1 MRKTKT
7 EAQKTRQHLL
17 DAALEVFWRDG
28 VTRASLQAIA
38 QEAGVTRGALYWH
51 FKNKEDLFET
61 LFEQQYADF
70 FAAFND
76 QTLRDNQ
83 DVWTHLQHNL
93 TAMFETLATRES
105 KHKFCNVMFS
115 KCEQTAGNETI
126 TELACRYHRLF
137 QKQIA
142 YALQLSR
149 EQGRLPENTDIELAA
164 IYLESSLVGLI
175 KIWIDEPER
184 FDLIAKSKRVIAANM
199 RVIAANMRVL
209 QQGLA

>member
-7 EAQKTRQHLL
+7 EAQKTHQHLL

-93 TAMFETLATRES
+93 TTMFETLATRES

-199 RVIAANMRVL
+199 RVW

>member
-93 TAMFETLATRES
+93 TDMFETLATRES

-149 EQGRLPENTDIELAA
+149 EQGRLLENTDIELAA

-199 RVIAANMRVL
+199 RVL

>member
-28 VTRASLQAIA
+28 VTRASLQAVA

-199 RVIAANMRVL
+199 RVLR
-209 QQGLA
+209 QGLA

>member
-93 TAMFETLATRES
+93 TTMFETLATRES

-137 QKQIA
+137 QKQIT

-199 RVIAANMRVL
+199 RVL

>member
-17 DAALEVFWRDG
+17 DASLEVFWRDG

-93 TAMFETLATRES
+93 TTMFETLATRES

-199 RVIAANMRVL
+199 RVL

>member
-93 TAMFETLATRES
+93 TTMFETLATRES

-184 FDLIAKSKRVIAANM
+184 FDLMEKSKRVIAANM
-199 RVIAANMRVL
+199 QAL
-209 QQGLA
+209 QQGVL

>member
-1 MRKTKT
+1 M
-7 EAQKTRQHLL
+7 
-17 DAALEVFWRDG
+17 EVFWREG

-38 QEAGVTRGALYWH
+38 QQAGVTRGALYWH

-70 FAAFND
+70 LAAFND

-83 DVWTHLQHNL
+83 DVWAHLQHNL
-93 TAMFETLATRES
+93 NAMFETLATNPSR
-105 KHKFCNVMFS
+105 HKFCDVMFA
-115 KCEQTAGNETI
+115 KCEQTASNETI
-126 TELACRYHRLF
+126 TELAHRYHRLF

-175 KIWIDEPER
+175 KIWLDEPNR
-184 FDLIAKSKRVIAANM
+184 FDLIGKSRRVIAANM
-199 RVIAANMRVL
+199 QAL
-209 QQGLA
+209 QQGILNG

>member
-1 MRKTKT
+1 
-7 EAQKTRQHLL
+7 LL

-93 TAMFETLATRES
+93 TTMFETLATRES

-175 KIWIDEPER
+175 KIWIDEPEW

-199 RVIAANMRVL
+199 RVL

>member
-7 EAQKTRQHLL
+7 EAQKTHQHLL

-51 FKNKEDLFET
+51 FKNKEDLSET

-93 TAMFETLATRES
+93 TTMFETLATRES

-199 RVIAANMRVL
+199 RVL

>member
-1 MRKTKT
+1 
-7 EAQKTRQHLL
+7 LL

-28 VTRASLQAIA
+28 VTRASSQAIA

-93 TAMFETLATRES
+93 TTMFETLATRES

-199 RVIAANMRVL
+199 RVL

>member
-7 EAQKTRQHLL
+7 EAQKTRQYLL

-93 TAMFETLATRES
+93 TTMFETLATRES
-105 KHKFCNVMFS
+105 KHKYCNVMFS

-199 RVIAANMRVL
+199 RVL

>member
-28 VTRASLQAIA
+28 VTCASLQAIA

-93 TAMFETLATRES
+93 TTMFETLATRES

-199 RVIAANMRVL
+199 RVL

>member
-7 EAQKTRQHLL
+7 EAQKTHQHLL

-93 TAMFETLATRES
+93 TTMFETLATRES

-115 KCEQTAGNETI
+115 KCAQTAGNETI

-199 RVIAANMRVL
+199 RVL

>member
-17 DAALEVFWRDG
+17 DTALEVFWRDG

-61 LFEQQYADF
+61 LFEQQYDF

-93 TAMFETLATRES
+93 TTMFETLATRES

-115 KCEQTAGNETI
+115 KCEQTASNETI

-199 RVIAANMRVL
+199 RVL

>member
-7 EAQKTRQHLL
+7 EAQKTRQYLL

-93 TAMFETLATRES
+93 TTMFETLATRES

-199 RVIAANMRVL
+199 RVL

>member
-51 FKNKEDLFET
+51 FKNKEDLFEM

-199 RVIAANMRVL
+199 RVL

>member
-70 FAAFND
+70 FAAFKD

-199 RVIAANMRVL
+199 RVL

>member
-51 FKNKEDLFET
+51 FKNKEDLFEM

-93 TAMFETLATRES
+93 TTMFETLATRES

-199 RVIAANMRVL
+199 RVL

>member
-7 EAQKTRQHLL
+7 EAQKTHQHLL

-93 TAMFETLATRES
+93 TTMFETLATRES
-105 KHKFCNVMFS
+105 KHKFCNVMFL
-115 KCEQTAGNETI
+115 KCEQTARNETI
-126 TELACRYHRLF
+126 TELAHRYHRLF

-199 RVIAANMRVL
+199 RVL

>member
-1 MRKTKT
+1 MRITKT

-93 TAMFETLATRES
+93 TTMFETLATRES

-199 RVIAANMRVL
+199 RVL

>member
-105 KHKFCNVMFS
+105 KQKFCNVMFS
-115 KCEQTAGNETI
+115 KCEQTAGGD
-126 TELACRYHRLF
+126 LF
-137 QKQIA
+137 GKQ
-142 YALQLSR
+142 L
-149 EQGRLPENTDIELAA
+149 GGPD
-164 IYLESSLVGLI
+164 
-175 KIWIDEPER
+175 
-184 FDLIAKSKRVIAANM
+184 
-199 RVIAANMRVL
+199 
-209 QQGLA
+209 

>member
-17 DAALEVFWRDG
+17 DAALKVFWRDG

-199 RVIAANMRVL
+199 RVL

>member
-83 DVWTHLQHNL
+83 DVWAHLQHNL

-199 RVIAANMRVL
+199 RVL

>member
-83 DVWTHLQHNL
+83 DVWAHLQHNL
-93 TAMFETLATRES
+93 TTMFETLATRES

-164 IYLESSLVGLI
+164 IYLESSLAGLI

-199 RVIAANMRVL
+199 RVL

>member
-38 QEAGVTRGALYWH
+38 QEADVTRGALYWH

-93 TAMFETLATRES
+93 TTMFETLATRES

-164 IYLESSLVGLI
+164 IYLESSLVDLI
-175 KIWIDEPER
+175 KIWIGEPER
-184 FDLIAKSKRVIAANM
+184 FDLMEKSKRVIAANM
-199 RVIAANMRVL
+199 RAL
-209 QQGLA
+209 QQGVL

>member
-175 KIWIDEPER
+175 KIWIDEPEW

-199 RVIAANMRVL
+199 RVL

>member
-93 TAMFETLATRES
+93 TTMFETLATRES

-175 KIWIDEPER
+175 KIWIGEPER
-184 FDLIAKSKRVIAANM
+184 FDLMEKSKRVIAANM
-199 RVIAANMRVL
+199 RALQRGVL
-209 QQGLA
+209 

>member
-1 MRKTKT
+1 MRKTKI
-7 EAQKTRQHLL
+7 EANKTRQHLL
-17 DAALEVFWRDG
+17 NAALEVFWREG

-38 QEAGVTRGALYWH
+38 QQAGVTRGALYWH

-93 TAMFETLATRES
+93 TTMFETLATRES

-199 RVIAANMRVL
+199 RVL

>member
-199 RVIAANMRVL
+199 RVLR
-209 QQGLA
+209 QGLA

>member
-1 MRKTKT
+1 
-7 EAQKTRQHLL
+7 LL

-93 TAMFETLATRES
+93 TTMFETLATRES

-126 TELACRYHRLF
+126 TELACHYHRLF

-199 RVIAANMRVL
+199 RVL

>member
-1 MRKTKT
+1 
-7 EAQKTRQHLL
+7 LL
-17 DAALEVFWRDG
+17 DAALEVFGRDG

-93 TAMFETLATRES
+93 TTMFETLATRES

-199 RVIAANMRVL
+199 RVL

>member
-28 VTRASLQAIA
+28 VTRASSQAIA

-93 TAMFETLATRES
+93 TTMFETLATRES

-199 RVIAANMRVL
+199 RVL

>member
-17 DAALEVFWRDG
+17 DAALEVFLRDG

-93 TAMFETLATRES
+93 TTMFETLATRES

-164 IYLESSLVGLI
+164 ICLESSLVGLI

-199 RVIAANMRVL
+199 RVL

>member
-28 VTRASLQAIA
+28 ITRASLQAIA

-105 KHKFCNVMFS
+105 KQKFCNVMFS

-137 QKQIA
+137 QKQIT

-199 RVIAANMRVL
+199 RVL

>member
-28 VTRASLQAIA
+28 VIRASLQAIA

-93 TAMFETLATRES
+93 TTMFETLATRES

-199 RVIAANMRVL
+199 RVL

>member
-105 KHKFCNVMFS
+105 KHKFCNMMFS

-199 RVIAANMRVL
+199 RVLR
-209 QQGLA
+209 QGLA

>member
-28 VTRASLQAIA
+28 VTCASLQAIA

-93 TAMFETLATRES
+93 TTMFETLATRES

-115 KCEQTAGNETI
+115 KCGQTAGNETI

-199 RVIAANMRVL
+199 RVL

>member
-93 TAMFETLATRES
+93 TTMFETLATRES

-175 KIWIDEPER
+175 KICIDEPER

-199 RVIAANMRVL
+199 RVL

>member
-1 MRKTKT
+1 
-7 EAQKTRQHLL
+7 LL

-199 RVIAANMRVL
+199 RVL